1 MNQIILLEIETS
13 ENSLYGDYQQALG
26 AEYAKWDEQE
36 VLFPPFLP
44 LTMEEME
51 LSKREKLSIH
61 DMHGNSPC
69 GKYLLKLREF
79 PDYRKII
86 TCSQEKLLEKLF
98 SGKKEAATCLQKMN
112 SGQWDEDFQEY
123 INWKKNLHDYL
134 KLLYSA
140 MWCGTEE
147 QK

>member
-1 MNQIILLEIETS
+1 M
-13 ENSLYGDYQQALG
+13 G

-79 PDYRKII
+79 PDYRKTI
-86 TCSQEKLLEKLF
+86 TCSQEKLLEKLS
-98 SGKKEAATCLQKMN
+98 SGKKEAAAYLQKMN

-134 KLLYSA
+134 KFVYSA
-140 MWCGTEE
+140 MWYGAEE